1 MITRVSFGS
10 TYKFNQSLYS
20 SNYQKRSLD
29 EVLDHA
35 IKNGYEYNEDLF
47 KTDKTERTATIVVPD
62 EFDADIETIC
72 NNLGVPFRK
81 MPNETSK
88 K

>member
-1 MITRVSFGS
+1 MISYVSFGS

-29 EVLDHA
+29 EVLDTA
-35 IKNGYEYNEDLF
+35 IKKGYEYSEDLF
-47 KTDKTERTATIVVPD
+47 KTNKYERTATVVVPD

-81 MPNETSK
+81 VPNETSK